1 MKKAAFCIYGA
12 SSEELINALWVSKK
26 ENIQKKGRK
35 TYLKNIMT
43 ENFQT
48 LGRYKS
54 VYMMDKCPLQVQIE
68 EFMEA
73 LCNRQSKIK
82 E

>member
-48 LGRYKS
+48 LGREIDIC
-54 VYMMDKCPLQVQIE
+54 VHDG
-68 EFMEA
+68 
-73 LCNRQSKIK
+73 
-82 E
+82 